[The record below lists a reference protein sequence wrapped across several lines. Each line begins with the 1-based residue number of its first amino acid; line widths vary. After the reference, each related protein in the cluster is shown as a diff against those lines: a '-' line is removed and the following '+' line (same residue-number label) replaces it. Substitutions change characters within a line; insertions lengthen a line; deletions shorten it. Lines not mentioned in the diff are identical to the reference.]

1 MARISEA
8 ELERLKTE
16 VSVQRLVEAS
26 GLELKKGGK
35 DFIVK
40 CPYHE
45 DEKASL
51 VVTPH
56 KNLWHCFGCQ
66 IGGGPIDWVIKS
78 CPRRSKFAHALLA
91 GVVKRWAACFEQQ
104 AFQHGTRDIL
114 LLRRELAHR
123 LELQAQILIGPPRS
137 ESSNS
142 SQSVVTP
149 KHLAIFLSASA
160 EGCDAQ
166 TSAPA
171 CYPNA
176 LTWGTKNTD
185 QHAAFQ
191 AMWAQYD
198 HIIPHGRDGTND
210 VAART
215 AT

>member
-1 MARISEA
+1 
-8 ELERLKTE
+8 
-16 VSVQRLVEAS
+16 
-26 GLELKKGGK
+26 
-35 DFIVK
+35 
-40 CPYHE
+40 
-45 DEKASL
+45 
-51 VVTPH
+51 
-56 KNLWHCFGCQ
+56 
-66 IGGGPIDWVIKS
+66 
-78 CPRRSKFAHALLA
+78 
-91 GVVKRWAACFEQQ
+91 
-104 AFQHGTRDIL
+104 
-114 LLRRELAHR
+114 
-123 LELQAQILIGPPRS
+123 
-137 ESSNS
+137 
-142 SQSVVTP
+142 VVTP

-198 HIIPHGRDGTND
+198 HIIPHGRDVTND